1 MTYEDMRILLI
12 GNGFDLEHGLPTT
25 YRDFLEFCKRVKV
38 IYTARVKVT
47 PEIYKRDYLDSWETA
62 PYIKKVLFEAYKGR
76 ACKETIFFTFVK
88 VSTKNALLNEMYTYI
103 DMNTWLEYFLEQ
115 CYGIGENWIDFEAE
129 ISRVI
134 QALDHVRARVEGGEP
149 VSYTELN
156 SKMLSRIWN
165 LSGRS
170 MEESFSNIQDID
182 KFAGY
187 LNAELERLIRALEI
201 YIAEFVHGIEIEK
214 KSADI
219 EKLNP
224 DCVLSFNYSDTYER
238 VYDLEKKVDYDYIH
252 GKADTGNDLETCSLV
267 LGIDEY
273 LDDGRK
279 DRELAFLSFKKYYQR
294 IYKGTGNKYLEWI
307 EIIKNSYENYRS
319 QLDRQIDDQI
329 LQQRKRTFSDK
340 AQVSIISAPPYPEHT
355 LYIFGHSLDV
365 TDRDVLRMLICND
378 NVKTVI
384 FYHRRNKN
392 DKTQLGKLIKNLILL
407 IGQDELI
414 RRTGGERRTIEFV
427 PQEPHEN

>member
-1 MTYEDMRILLI
+1 MKILLI
-12 GNGFDLEHGLPTT
+12 GNGFDLEHGLPTA
-25 YRDFLEFCKRVKV
+25 YRDFLEFCKRVNV

-47 PEIYKRDYLDSWETA
+47 PGVYKREYLDSWETA
-62 PYIKKVLFEAYKGR
+62 PYIKNVLLEAFRGR
-76 ACKETIFFTFVK
+76 SCKETKAIFTFVEA
-88 VSTKNALLNEMYTYI
+88 STKNALLNEMYTYI
-103 DMNTWLEYFLEQ
+103 DKNTWLEYFLEQ
-115 CYGIGENWIDFEAE
+115 CSGIGENWIDFEAE

-170 MEESFSNIQDID
+170 MEDPFSNIQDID

-201 YIAEFVHGIEIEK
+201 YIAEFVHRIEIEK

-238 VYDLEKKVDYDYIH
+238 VYDPEKKVDYDYIH
-252 GKADTGNDLETCSLV
+252 GKADTGNNLETCSLV

-294 IYKGTGNKYLEWI
+294 IYKGTGNEYLEWI
-307 EIIKNSYENYRS
+307 EMIKNSYKNYRTW
-319 QLDRQIDDQI
+319 IDHQ
-329 LQQRKRTFSDK
+329 
-340 AQVSIISAPPYPEHT
+340 ANNQVSDLIKKEGFFKTLVDAISAPSYPEHT

-378 NVKTVI
+378 IVKTVI

-427 PQEPHEN
+427 PQELHEN

>member
-1 MTYEDMRILLI
+1 MKILLI
-12 GNGFDLEHGLPTT
+12 GNGFDLEHGLPTA
-25 YRDFLEFCKRVKV
+25 YRDFLEFCKRVNV

-47 PEIYKRDYLDSWETA
+47 PGVYKREYLDSWETA
-62 PYIKKVLFEAYKGR
+62 PYIKKVLFEAFRGR
-76 ACKETIFFTFVK
+76 SCKETRAIFTFVEA
-88 VSTKNALLNEMYTYI
+88 STKNALLNEMYTYI
-103 DMNTWLEYFLEQ
+103 DKNTWLEYFLEQ
-115 CYGIGENWIDFEAE
+115 CSGIGENWIDFEAE

-170 MEESFSNIQDID
+170 IEEPFSNIQDID

-187 LNAELERLIRALEI
+187 LNAELEKLIRALEI
-201 YIAEFVHGIEIEK
+201 YIAEFVHRIEIEK

-238 VYDLEKKVDYDYIH
+238 VYDPEKKVDYDYIH
-252 GKADTGNDLETCSLV
+252 GKADTGNNLETCSLV

-294 IYKGTGNKYLEWI
+294 IYKGTGNEYLEWI
-307 EIIKNSYENYRS
+307 EMIKNSYEDYCS
-319 QLDRQIDDQI
+319 QLDRQIEDQI
-329 LQQRKRTFSDK
+329 LQQRKRTLSAK
-340 AQVSIISAPPYPEHT
+340 AQVPIISAPAYPEHT

-427 PQEPHEN
+427 PQELHEN